1 MKSFEI
7 DNGYRVVPNDVEKIH
22 GIKCGRCKLRFK
34 HEQAMGYDC
43 PVEYCPI
50 QARCT
55 NMQDTKPEDL
65 TEPSS

>member
-1 MKSFEI
+1 MKSFEVN
-7 DNGYRVVPNDVEKIH
+7 NGYRVIPNDMEKIH
-22 GIKCGRCKLRFK
+22 GIECERCKLRFK

-43 PVEYCPI
+43 TDPQCPI

-65 TEPSS
+65 TEPPS